1 LIRRPLSSNTRR
13 PFFYGEIMKKTD
25 LVQILTENNNLQKS
39 DVKLAVDCILGEIT
53 QSIVSGEG
61 VEIRGFGGFVKKH
74 RKARQGIN
82 PKTSERTQVEE
93 KYVPFFKPGKSLK
106 EMVNKD

>member
-1 LIRRPLSSNTRR
+1 
-13 PFFYGEIMKKTD
+13 MKKTD
-25 LVQILTENNNLQKS
+25 LIQRLTDNSSLSKS
-39 DVKLAVDCILGEIT
+39 DAKLVVDLIIDRIT

-61 VEIRGFGGFVKKH
+61 VEIRGFGGFLKKH

-82 PKTSERTQVEE
+82 PKTSERTQVGE

-106 EMVNKD
+106 EMVNKG

>member
-1 LIRRPLSSNTRR
+1 
-13 PFFYGEIMKKTD
+13 MKKTD
-25 LVQILTENNNLQKS
+25 LIQRLTDNSNLPKS
-39 DVKLAVDCILGEIT
+39 DIKLVVDLILERIT

-61 VEIRGFGGFVKKH
+61 VEIRGFGGFLKKH

-82 PKTSERTQVEE
+82 PKTSERTQVGE
-93 KYVPFFKPGKSLK
+93 KHVPFFKPGKSLK

>member
-1 LIRRPLSSNTRR
+1 VA
-13 PFFYGEIMKKTD
+13 FFYGEIMKKTD
-25 LVQILTENNNLQKS
+25 LIQHLTDNSNLTKS
-39 DVKLAVDCILGEIT
+39 DIKQAVDLILNKIT

-61 VEIRGFGGFVKKH
+61 VEIRGFGGFLKKH

-82 PKTSERTQVEE
+82 PKTSERTQVGE

-106 EMVNKD
+106 EMVNKG

>member
-1 LIRRPLSSNTRR
+1 
-13 PFFYGEIMKKTD
+13 MKKTD
-25 LVQILTENNNLQKS
+25 LIQHLTDNSNLTKS
-39 DVKLAVDCILGEIT
+39 DIKQAVDLILNKIT

-61 VEIRGFGGFVKKH
+61 VEIRGFGGFLKKH

-82 PKTSERTQVEE
+82 PKTSERTQVGE

-106 EMVNKD
+106 EMVNKG

>member
-1 LIRRPLSSNTRR
+1 
-13 PFFYGEIMKKTD
+13 MKKTD
-25 LVQILTENNNLQKS
+25 LIQRLTDNSNLAKS
-39 DVKLAVDCILGEIT
+39 DAKLAVDLILERIT

-61 VEIRGFGGFVKKH
+61 VEIRGFGGFIKKH

-82 PKTSERTQVEE
+82 PKTSERTQVGE

-106 EMVNKD
+106 EMVNKG

>member
-1 LIRRPLSSNTRR
+1 
-13 PFFYGEIMKKTD
+13 MKKTD
-25 LVQILTENNNLQKS
+25 LVQNLTENTSLPKS
-39 DVKLAVDCILGEIT
+39 DVKLAVDLIIESIT

-61 VEIRGFGGFVKKH
+61 VEIRGFGGFLNKH
-74 RKARQGIN
+74 RKARQGIK

-106 EMVNKD
+106 EIVNKG